1 VTVPVLL
8 AIAAAAAAVIFWMYR
23 ARAAGQVAT
32 DLAGAAADV
41 MNAARRF
48 GFRRRADQHPVE
60 GIDRPDLAI
69 GSLAVAFLELDR
81 LPSAE
86 QHQAVV
92 AALGRHL
99 TLPMAKAEEI
109 MILGHWL
116 VGQCNG
122 PQPAIERLAKRLF
135 RLDGQASLQL
145 LMSVLKDIA
154 TAGGG
159 TLSERQKSALEDI
172 ARHLRVR

>member
-1 VTVPVLL
+1 MPVLL
-8 AIAAAAAAVIFWMYR
+8 AIAVAATVVFWMYR

-32 DLAGAAADV
+32 DLVGAAADV
-41 MNAARRF
+41 MNAPRRF

-69 GSLAVAFLELDR
+69 GPLAVAFLELDR

-99 TLPMAKAEEI
+99 TLPIAKAEEI

-116 VGQCNG
+116 VVQCNG
-122 PQPAIERLAKRLF
+122 AQPAIERLAKRLF
-135 RLDGQASLQL
+135 RLDGQASLQPL
-145 LMSVLKDIA
+145 TSVLRDIA

-159 TLSERQKSALEDI
+159 TLSERKKSALEDI